1 MIDARALGR
10 ELAGMVKAKIAP
22 LIARIDVVER
32 RLAEI
37 PAPVDLT
44 AELADLK
51 AVVEGID
58 IPTVPELP
66 ELPDF
71 ASMVAE
77 AVTEAVAALPPPRDG
92 KSVTFDDLV
101 PLIASEVEK
110 RVSQLPLPK
119 DGKDGDPGRDGLDV
133 KEMFRAEGGRLIA
146 VMSDGTVREL
156 GVFVGKDGEPG
167 KAGRDG
173 FSLSDFD
180 AMLMGDGRTLLLSFD
195 SGDQAFKV
203 ELGIPAMI
211 YRGVYQDGSTYQKGD
226 TVTWG
231 GSLWHCDAD
240 ETAEKPD
247 CAGKHW
253 TLAAKK
259 GRDGKDGVMKDAK
272 AQVPLR
278 IGAGGDV
285 RNG

>member
-1 MIDARALGR
+1 MIDAKALGL
-10 ELAGMVKAKIAP
+10 ELAGMVKAEIAP
-22 LIARIDVVER
+22 LIARIDLVES

-44 AELADLK
+44 AELAELK
-51 AVVEGID
+51 AAVESVD

-71 ASMVAE
+71 ASMVAA
-77 AVTEAVAALPPPRDG
+77 AVTEAVAAFPTPRDG
-92 KSVTFDDLV
+92 KSVTIDDV
-101 PLIASEVEK
+101 APLIASEVEK

-146 VMSDGTVREL
+146 VMSDGTVRDL
-156 GVFVGKDGEPG
+156 GAFVGKDGEPG
-167 KAGRDG
+167 KGGRDG
-173 FSLSDFD
+173 FSLKDFD
-180 AMLMGDGRTLLLSFD
+180 ATLLDDGRTLLLSFD
-195 SGDQAFKV
+195 SGDQSFKV

-211 YRGVYQDGSTYQKGD
+211 YRGVYQDGGTYQKGD

-231 GSLWHCDAD
+231 GSLWHCDAG

-247 CAGKHW
+247 SAEKHW

-259 GRDGKDGVMKDAK
+259 GRDGKDGLMKEAK
-272 AQVPLR
+272 AQAPLR
-278 IGAGGDV
+278 IGGDV